1 VKIVAL
7 LAIGLLGLSTAG
19 SAVGQTPLSLFN
31 GTSLQGWN
39 TQGTWTTNGGTLSG
53 TGTGDRHALT
63 AVPFGDI
70 NLQFE
75 YNIVTPVGAKL
86 RLWTTSENN
95 GGLTIDLDNTNN
107 AAGVG
112 GVEDL
117 DRSSISIIP
126 SGWHRVQVEA
136 NHGKLRVR
144 VDDVITAS
152 PGNLGS
158 RAGYIGFE
166 AKGNGQ
172 FQVRNIKV
180 TPLNLSSLFN
190 GNDLNGWKSV
200 ARAADAKEGMGHALQ
215 KTFSFGMAGG
225 STKSHDATWKVD
237 SGRIHGESG
246 PGGLE
251 NGTMMEDA
259 IVQISAA
266 VTGNNKPGTGF
277 SSILLRNTP
286 GQLTGGYSIGLGPFA
301 GTIDPLVK
309 RPPTTTTKAVD
320 QTIII
325 SGRTIAVWVGGNLT
339 SVFTDTRAE
348 SANAAQGAKLSAGSM
363 TVVLPNAL
371 DRLDLQKI
379 SAATL
384 PKTFGMAAKSAPPP
398 PPPTP
403 PAVTQAA
410 AAAPSAAETMILA
423 QQQASAKKEADDEK
437 NKAKVAGLMN
447 QALSTN
453 DPQQQMSYY
462 SQVVQIDPSN
472 AAAVQGYKEAQT
484 KLQTTQ
490 TQQQQQQVQE
500 QHQQQDAQ
508 NAEQQSSASLLQA
521 QSSFLNGNFAQ
532 ASTALSVAE
541 RLSPSNPM
549 VRDLRSRIS
558 AAQSLQSR
566 LFWLGGGVGI
576 VALAG
581 MVAMWIRRR
590 RQHRYAVLE
599 VTRGL
604 ESGKSY
610 PLDRDLIRIGAV
622 PQHGSQKNDIVIQD
636 VEHAISRFHCEIAR
650 KNGQL
655 YLTDLRSSNGTL
667 INGEPVQ
674 PGSPALLRRGSKVTL
689 ANSVELR
696 LTTKRRAKSEM

>member
-1 VKIVAL
+1 MKIGTL
-7 LAIGLLGLSTAG
+7 LAVGLLGLGTAG

-53 TGTGDRHALT
+53 TGGGDRHALT
-63 AVPFGDI
+63 AVPFADI

-86 RLWTTSENN
+86 RLWTNSENN

-136 NHGKLRVR
+136 SHGKLRVR
-144 VDDVITAS
+144 IDDVITAS

-225 STKSHDATWKVD
+225 TTKSHDATWKVD
-237 SGRIHGESG
+237 GGRIHGESG

-259 IVQISAA
+259 IVQISAS
-266 VTGNNKPGTGF
+266 VTGNNKPGTSF

-286 GQLTGGYSIGLGPFA
+286 GQLAGGYSIGLGPFA

-309 RPPTTTTKAVD
+309 HPPTTTTKAVD

-348 SANAAQGAKLSAGSM
+348 GANAAQGAKLSAGSM

-379 SAATL
+379 SAVTL

-398 PPPTP
+398 PPPSP
-403 PAVTQAA
+403 PAVTQTAA
-410 AAAPSAAETMILA
+410 APPSAAETMILA

-472 AAAVQGYKEAQT
+472 AAAVQGFKEAQT

-490 TQQQQQQVQE
+490 AQQQQQQVQE

-508 NAEQQSSASLLQA
+508 NAEQQTSASLLRA

-558 AAQSLQSR
+558 AAQSLRSR
-566 LFWLGGGVGI
+566 LFWLGGGVGV

-599 VTRGL
+599 IIRGL